1 MGRHLGKCQNQ
12 SAKSADLNLS
22 TNMIKNTVDVSINKK
37 RTNSLVDTGASITVV
52 SALFFN
58 KTSCANAVLMK
69 PDFYFVN
76 GVGGRLNALGKLDLP
91 LSFQGATFNFPV
103 HVVQKFS

>member
-1 MGRHLGKCQNQ
+1 MGRRLEKCQNETE
-12 SAKSADLNLS
+12 KSADLNLA

-37 RTNSLVDTGASITVV
+37 RTNAPVDTGASITVV

-58 KTSCANAVLMK
+58 KTSYANAVLLK

-76 GVGGRLNALGKLDLP
+76 EVGGRLNVLGKLDLP
-91 LSFQGATFNFPV
+91 LSFQGATFNFNLSV
-103 HVVQKFS
+103 